1 MADVASLLEGGVEG
15 SLVVF
20 LLVLSYK
27 LYKMKI
33 TSESKCCDGFKLRT
47 SNSGGQEINV

>member
-1 MADVASLLEGGVEG
+1 MVDITSLMEGGLEGT
-15 SLVVF
+15 LCIF
-20 LLVLSYK
+20 LLVISYK

-47 SNSGGQEINV
+47 QNSGGEEISV